1 MRVCVVIRL
10 TALSHGV
17 RSCTGCPL
25 CRAQASGFFFRR
37 LKNAVYVDGSAAQ
50 LGNEDADAEWSI
62 RSHGSLR
69 AVLDSCAELKPEAS
83 QLWKL
88 TVHILF
94 LGTGY

>member
-1 MRVCVVIRL
+1 M
-10 TALSHGV
+10 
-17 RSCTGCPL
+17 
-25 CRAQASGFFFRR
+25 
-37 LKNAVYVDGSAAQ
+37 KNAVYVDGTAAQ

-88 TVHILF
+88 TSVAEGLAATEKD
-94 LGTGY
+94 GRSGSEDTKYQATMQTTV